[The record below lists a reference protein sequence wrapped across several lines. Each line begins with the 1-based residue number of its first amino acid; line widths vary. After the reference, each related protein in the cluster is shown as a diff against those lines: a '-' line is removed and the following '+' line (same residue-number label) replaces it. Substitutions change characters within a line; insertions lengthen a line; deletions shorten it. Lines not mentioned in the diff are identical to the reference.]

1 MYSLELAKLEQWRH
15 NWIHVS
21 RSSQTE
27 SNRIKRKKDKH
38 HNLIAKCCF
47 YHPNHRFEC
56 CFSFSFWLGIPNVNA
71 FFFFHSERLW
81 ISYHKTQSLRNATI
95 HSILFF
101 YGLPCVWFTCYSFTN
116 LQRMS
121 EFVTPTAIRK
131 IRSNRFFPIR
141 SEWAPDRLSYVMWNY
156 CVIARCLKAK
166 VTPAFIGNW
175 TVWKQQLINISIVP
189 RIREFYAVNAL
200 MRLIIFSSA
209 NSIRITFTWKMERQ
223 RNNKK

>member
-1 MYSLELAKLEQWRH
+1 MFFLVFLLVGNSECQ
-15 NWIHVS
+15 
-21 RSSQTE
+21 
-27 SNRIKRKKDKH
+27 
-38 HNLIAKCCF
+38 CF
-47 YHPNHRFEC
+47 FLL
-56 CFSFSFWLGIPNVNA
+56 SFWTSLYFLSQDTI
-71 FFFFHSERLW
+71 SEKC
-81 ISYHKTQSLRNATI
+81 YHL
-95 HSILFF
+95 SILFF

-175 TVWKQQLINISIVP
+175 TVWKQQLIIISIVP